1 MQMGMVGLGRMGA
14 NLARRRRRAGH
25 ECVGFAPA
33 PEAVAALA
41 AAGGV
46 LEQAEFQNRVLSA
59 MRHAFG
65 GHLEPREEK

>member
-1 MQMGMVGLGRMGA
+1 
-14 NLARRRRRAGH
+14 
-25 ECVGFAPA
+25 VGFAPA

-46 LEQAEFQNRVLSA
+46 LEQAEFQNRLLSA

-65 GHLEPREEK
+65 GHLEKREEK